1 MQTGTHSAVG
11 AALAT
16 VLALGATCGLVVA
29 AGPAAAATPSFKG
42 AVGPGETIAIS
53 PGIKKA
59 GTYKLTVQDRSDE
72 HNFRLRGPG
81 VNVAT
86 AVSATGKKTFTVKL
100 KPGKTY
106 TFLCD
111 PHSDEMRGA
120 FKTRT

>member
-1 MQTGTHSAVG
+1 MWSERRSRPCW
-11 AALAT
+11 
-16 VLALGATCGLVVA
+16 VLARH
-29 AGPAAAATPSFKG
+29 AGWCSRPGRPRPQPHHSRG
-42 AVGPGETIAIS
+42 AVGPGETIAVS
-53 PGIKKA
+53 PGTKKA

-86 AVSATGKKTFTVKL
+86 AVGATGKKTFTVKL
-100 KPGKTY
+100 RPGKTY